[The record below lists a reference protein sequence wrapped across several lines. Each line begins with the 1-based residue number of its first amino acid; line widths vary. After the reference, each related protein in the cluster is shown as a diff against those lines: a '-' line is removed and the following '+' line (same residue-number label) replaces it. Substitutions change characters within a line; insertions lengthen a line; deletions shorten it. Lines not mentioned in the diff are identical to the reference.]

1 MGGATPAAV
10 RRDPDRAHVIE
21 RWRIP
26 LRVTGAG
33 VGTRAVTTAAIT
45 GSVRWD
51 PPPEAALWYA
61 LAVALALA
69 VLLGTRVAARPVLL
83 AALALMAGAESLH
96 LWGSW
101 PYSTASPGGHV
112 AENLPSIAAIAACVV
127 AFVWLARRT
136 VFSAAPLLAIA
147 GLFTAVAGGF
157 ADLPV
162 LSHAWI
168 PSRLDP
174 PLARTL
180 VVIAL
185 GVGTGVAIAGI
196 ARLRAPRPAT

>member
-1 MGGATPAAV
+1 M
-10 RRDPDRAHVIE
+10 
-21 RWRIP
+21 
-26 LRVTGAG
+26 
-33 VGTRAVTTAAIT
+33 
-45 GSVRWD
+45 
-51 PPPEAALWYA
+51 
-61 LAVALALA
+61 
-69 VLLGTRVAARPVLL
+69 
-83 AALALMAGAESLH
+83 
-96 LWGSW
+96 
-101 PYSTASPGGHV
+101 
-112 AENLPSIAAIAACVV
+112 

-174 PLARTL
+174 TLACTL
-180 VVIAL
+180 
-185 GVGTGVAIAGI
+185 VAIAGI